1 MVLKNPYT
9 PLPRVRPTLKPENTY
24 YEFLHEE

>member
-9 PLPRVRPTLKPENTY
+9 PLPRVRPTLKPKVSY
-24 YEFLHEE
+24 YEFLGKE